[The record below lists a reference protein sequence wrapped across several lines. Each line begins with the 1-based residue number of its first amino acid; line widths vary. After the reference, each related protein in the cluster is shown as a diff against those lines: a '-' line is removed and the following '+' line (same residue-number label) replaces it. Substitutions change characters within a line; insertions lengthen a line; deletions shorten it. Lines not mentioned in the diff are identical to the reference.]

1 MKFVSVFLIVSSSLI
16 THAQRHNPSVAQ
28 RQVDSLLKT
37 IYKKDEPGAS
47 MAILQNGKPVLKYN
61 YGLVNTETKENTAST
76 TNFNIGSLT
85 KQFTAAAILQLSER
99 KKLSL
104 SDKIAKFF
112 PDLSKKVAES
122 ITIQQLL
129 THSSGIIDH
138 YAYADKNLK
147 HAHNA
152 DVYAAIKNI
161 DSTYFSPGHNYRYS
175 NTAYCL
181 LALVIEKLSGMSY
194 SAYMK
199 KNIFRPL
206 GMVHTTI
213 WNEKETIA
221 EEATGYEYDSAS
233 GSFKKSGPQ
242 ENVFFSTEGDG
253 GVDTSIDDYLTWF
266 AALQSGKI
274 LSAAKIKDARS
285 AQFPINKQKSLSYG
299 YGWFINES
307 SSPYKV
313 YHSGSNGGFRT
324 FSFSIPE
331 ENFLIVIFS
340 NRTGIDL
347 EQLVLEIDKILR
359 RSQVT
364 L

>member
-1 MKFVSVFLIVSSSLI
+1 MKFLSGFFMVLSSLI
-16 THAQRHNPSVAQ
+16 TGAQPHHPSVAQ

-37 IYKKDEPGAS
+37 LLKNDEPGAS
-47 MAILQNGKPVLKYN
+47 MAVLQKGKSLFKYN
-61 YGLVNTETKENTAST
+61 YGLANTQTKENIAST

-85 KQFTAAAILQLSER
+85 KQFTAVAILQLSEG

-104 SDKIAKFF
+104 GDKIAKFF
-112 PDLSKKVAES
+112 PDLNKKVAQS

-138 YAYADKNLK
+138 YDYADKNLK
-147 HAHNA
+147 HAHNT

-161 DSTYFSPGHNYRYS
+161 DSTYFSPGTNYRYS

-181 LALVIEKLSGMSY
+181 LALVIEKVSGMPY

-206 GMVHTTI
+206 KMVHTTI
-213 WNEKETIA
+213 WNEKEKITQ
-221 EEATGYEYDSAS
+221 EAIGYEYDSVS
-233 GSFKKSGPQ
+233 SSFKKSGPE

-253 GVDTSIDDYLTWF
+253 GVYTSIDDYMKWF
-266 AALQSGKI
+266 EALQSGKI
-274 LSAAKIKDARS
+274 LSTAAIKYARS
-285 AQFPINKQKSLSYG
+285 AQFPVNKQKDLSYG
-299 YGWFINES
+299 YGWIINES
-307 SSPYKV
+307 SYPCQV

-331 ENFLIVIFS
+331 QNFLIVIFS

-347 EQLVLEIDKILR
+347 EQLALEINKILSLR
-359 RSQVT
+359 K
-364 L
+364 